1 MAAADLKIGRLL
13 RQQAVLAGFGTF
25 AFRESDLGKILA
37 EAARACAECLE
48 VPFCKICRYRQE
60 ENDLLVEAGVGW
72 HPDVIGKVVS
82 RADHTSPQG
91 RAFITGEPVICDDLS
106 ADAAFALPSLYADHG
121 IVSIVDVLIAG
132 NGGPYGVLEID
143 SPEPHRYDRHD
154 VDFLT
159 GFANVLAE
167 AVATAKRNTL
177 MRSAVERMESL
188 VADKDRL
195 LAEKNLLTQEL
206 HHRVRNNLQL
216 VHAMLEKQHEQAADG
231 AVKEAIGAISR
242 RVMTL
247 ATMHDHLLGAG
258 LSKTVD
264 VGEYLEALC
273 AGYAEVEEARGR
285 HVLLTYR
292 CAKLLLDLDT
302 VTVLGLVTAELI
314 ANSYHHAFPDG
325 GGTISIALQQSSP
338 AGEATLTLRDDGI
351 GLAGNGDGKRDRR
364 GLGLVDR
371 LMQQIHGRAE
381 VRSDHGT
388 VWSLSFPVAP
398 GRGVA
403 RARRQT
409 IRMRPRA
416 AP

>member
-1 MAAADLKIGRLL
+1 MTATDWKIGRLL
-13 RQQAVLAGFGTF
+13 RQQAALAAFGTF

-37 EAARACAECLE
+37 EAARVCAECLE
-48 VPFCKICRYRQE
+48 VPFCKICRYRPE
-60 ENDLLVEAGVGW
+60 ANDLLVEAGFGW
-72 HPDVIGKVVS
+72 HPDVIGSVVS

-106 ADAAFALPSLYADHG
+106 GDAAFALPSLYADHG

-132 NGGPYGVLEID
+132 NDGPYGVLEID
-143 SPEPHRYDRHD
+143 SPGPHRYDRHD

-195 LAEKNLLTQEL
+195 LTEKNLLAQEL

-216 VHAMLEKQHEQAADG
+216 VHAMLERQHEQAVDS
-231 AVKEAIGAISR
+231 AVKEALGAISR

-247 ATMHDHLLGAG
+247 ATIHDHLLGAG

-264 VGEYLEALC
+264 LGEYLKALGAAC
-273 AGYAEVEEARGR
+273 AEVEEAHGR
-285 HVLLTYR
+285 HIELTCR
-292 CAKLLLDLDT
+292 CEPLLLDLDT
-302 VTVLGLVTAELI
+302 VTVLGLVAAELI
-314 ANSYHHAFPDG
+314 SNSYRHAFPDG
-325 GGTISIALQQSSP
+325 RGTISIGLQQSPP
-338 AGEATLTLRDDGI
+338 AGAATLTLRDDGI
-351 GLAGNGDGKRDRR
+351 GLAGSGDGTRH

-371 LMQQIHGRAE
+371 LMQQIGGGAE

-388 VWSLSFPVAP
+388 AWRLSFPV
-398 GRGVA
+398 
-403 RARRQT
+403 RRDEGSERQASAQK
-409 IRMRPRA
+409 MRP
-416 AP
+416 